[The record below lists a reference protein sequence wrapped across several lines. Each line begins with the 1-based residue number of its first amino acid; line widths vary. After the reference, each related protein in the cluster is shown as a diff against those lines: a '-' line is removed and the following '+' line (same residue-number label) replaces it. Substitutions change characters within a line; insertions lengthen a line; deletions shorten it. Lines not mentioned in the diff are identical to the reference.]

1 MLAILFCLVIPIICV
16 VILIEPASAGEW
28 RDLLFL
34 HWAGAWI
41 CSRAGFPHSADR
53 SFHVGLSRSMSAI
66 FFSRRHRF
74 TCFSVLIADC
84 THVNRSL
91 VHESMHFVIGGEA
104 TVYTAPVLAVS
115 RFQIAG
121 DSDLQRSRFAGED
134 VNAVAVF
141 HRPIITDS
149 PIEDR
154 RRSHDG
160 TAGPYTR
167 TEVLGRDDNAFP
179 IVRTKKPAIV
189 CRLWYEL

>member
-1 MLAILFCLVIPIICV
+1 MLTILFCLVIPIICV

-34 HWAGAWI
+34 HWAGALI

-53 SFHVGLSRSMSAI
+53 SSHVGLSRLMSTI

-121 DSDLQRSRFAGED
+121 DSDVQRSRFAGED

-141 HRPIITDS
+141 HRPIINDS
-149 PIEDR
+149 PVEDSDAAHTTEQQVPPLGLKSSVGMTAELVPKKS
-154 RRSHDG
+154 RRSS
-160 TAGPYTR
+160 AGL
-167 TEVLGRDDNAFP
+167 V
-179 IVRTKKPAIV
+179 
-189 CRLWYEL
+189 